1 MPGHEGAVLTLD
13 DGSVIVPDTA
23 KNGTLVQQAN
33 LQISK
38 KDGRVIYNPPKN
50 KHSNDVRYNIMTT
63 PKGRQY
69 ALVLSDGSK
78 VWLNAASSVKFP
90 AVFTFQAAGGY
101 GNLSAK

>member
-1 MPGHEGAVLTLD
+1 LPGHEGAVLTLD

-38 KDGRVIYNPPKN
+38 KDGRVIYNPQN
-50 KHSNDVRYNIMTT
+50 KHSNDVQYNIMTT